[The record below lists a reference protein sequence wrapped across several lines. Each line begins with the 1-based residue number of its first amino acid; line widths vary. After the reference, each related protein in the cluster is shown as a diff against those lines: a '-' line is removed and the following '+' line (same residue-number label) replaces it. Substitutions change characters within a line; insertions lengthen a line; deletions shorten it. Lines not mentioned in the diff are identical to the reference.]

1 MCGSPGSTFFENPNR
16 YFQNSKIL
24 NEKYT
29 STCTHHPDPAVF
41 LKKMRYILGYIK
53 KIREKISFYSYT
65 ASFSLCAPR
74 R

>member
-1 MCGSPGSTFFENPNR
+1 MCGSPGSTFFENPNK

-41 LKKMRYILGYIK
+41 FKKCVI
-53 KIREKISFYSYT
+53 FWAT
-65 ASFSLCAPR
+65 
-74 R
+74 